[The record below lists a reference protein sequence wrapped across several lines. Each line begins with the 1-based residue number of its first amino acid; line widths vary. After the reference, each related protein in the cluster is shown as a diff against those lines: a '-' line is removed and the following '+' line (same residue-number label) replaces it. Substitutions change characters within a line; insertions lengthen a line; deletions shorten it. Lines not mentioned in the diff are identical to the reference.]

1 MMNHKTCKTCA
12 AYCVAA
18 ANARQGSCRRHAPQA
33 IMVGMQ
39 EQHPLAAA
47 GTPGRSMF
55 NGHKTP
61 IVQGF
66 FPPVGENCWCLD
78 WRESA
83 IGPMIEVTAEVD
95 AAPPADVVLAGEAA

>member
-1 MMNHKTCKTCA
+1 MNQKTCKSCA

-33 IMVGMQ
+33 IMVGVQ
-39 EQHPLAAA
+39 EQHPLAAL
-47 GTPGRSMF
+47 GTPGRAMF
-55 NGHKTP
+55 NGHKTATP

-78 WRESA
+78 WRESQA
-83 IGPMIEVTAEVD
+83 LIEAVAVDEAETV
-95 AAPPADVVLAGEAA
+95 PAGEAA